1 MNIFDPDLSVR
12 LGNLDL
18 KNPVILASGTS
29 GYGEECARFIDLNR
43 LGGIVVKGTSLMP
56 RLGNPPQRIAET
68 SSGIIS
74 SIGLQNVGVD
84 RFISD
89 KLPFLKKFDVR
100 TIVNIVGSSI
110 NEYGEV
116 AKKLN
121 DAEGVSAL
129 EVNVS
134 CPNVKEGG
142 ISFGRDPREIYRVV
156 TSVRASTRLP
166 LIVKLSPDVTD
177 ISIMARAAADG
188 GSDILSLINN
198 IPSMIVDV
206 KTRIP
211 VLGNVTGGL
220 SGPAIKPIA
229 LRMVWQVHQAAI
241 GLPIIGIGGIS
252 NFSDAV
258 EFILAGA
265 SAIQVGTANLVDPDV
280 SLKIIIGLKAYCVEN
295 KVDKISELVGA
306 LIC

>member
-1 MNIFDPDLSVR
+1 MGIIDPDLSVR
-12 LGNLDL
+12 LGNLAL

-29 GYGEECARFIDLNR
+29 GYGEECTRFIDLNR

-68 SSGIIS
+68 AAGIIS

-89 KLPFLKKFDVR
+89 KLPFLRRFDVR

-110 NEYGEV
+110 DEYAEV
-116 AKKLN
+116 ARRL
-121 DAEGVSAL
+121 DEAEGISAL
-129 EVNVS
+129 EVNIS

-142 ISFGRDPREIYRVV
+142 ISFGRDPRETYHVV
-156 TSVRASTRLP
+156 KSVRASTRLP

-177 ISIMARAAADG
+177 ISLIARAAADG

-206 KTRIP
+206 KTRRP

-252 NFSDAV
+252 NFADAV

-265 SAIQVGTANLVDPDV
+265 SAIQVGTANLVDPEV
-280 SLKIIIGLKAYCVEN
+280 SLKIIAGLKAYCVEN

-306 LIC
+306 LVC